1 MKFLVKSINT
11 KDNSYTNMEVYDM
24 LVYYQH
30 SICNLSKYPVLIYF
44 CVCVRF
50 EM

>member
-24 LVYYQH
+24 LVKYQH
-30 SICNLSKYPVLIYF
+30 RSVI
-44 CVCVRF
+44 
-50 EM
+50 